1 MAKTVKVK
9 STLQEAASVKTVWES
24 NPDFKLGNV
33 GLNDYMAVYTAV
45 KELDEDYA
53 KKDVELSGAL
63 SKREEKGRELH
74 GLVVRFRKGILGHF
88 GPDSPEYGQ
97 AGGTR
102 ESQRR
107 SPTRKPKTAS
117 ATNPTAASTT

>member
-9 STLQEAASVKTVWES
+9 STLEEAASTRTVWES
-24 NPDFKLGNV
+24 NPDFKLGNI
-33 GLNDYMAVYTAV
+33 GLNEYTSVYTAA

-63 SKREEKGRELH
+63 SKREEKVRELH
-74 GLVVRFRKGILGHF
+74 ALVVRFRKGILAYF

-107 SPTRKPKTAS
+107 SPNRKPRTAS
-117 ATNPTAASTT
+117 GANSTAASTT

>member
-1 MAKTVKVK
+1 MAKRVRVKPA
-9 STLQEAASVKTVWES
+9 LGEAAGVKTVWES
-24 NPDFKLGNV
+24 NPDFKLGNI
-33 GLNDYMAVYTAV
+33 GLNEYMSVYTAA

-63 SKREEKGRELH
+63 SKREEKARELH
-74 GLVVRFRKGILGHF
+74 ALVVRFRKGMLAHF

-107 SPTRKPKTAS
+107 PSTRKPRTAS
-117 ATNPTAASTT
+117 DTHSVAASTM

>member
-1 MAKTVKVK
+1 M
-9 STLQEAASVKTVWES
+9 
-24 NPDFKLGNV
+24 
-33 GLNDYMAVYTAV
+33 
-45 KELDEDYA
+45 DEDYA

-63 SKREEKGRELH
+63 SKREEKARELH
-74 GLVVRFRKGILGHF
+74 GLVVRFRKGILGCF

>member
-9 STLQEAASVKTVWES
+9 SALEEAAGVKTVWES
-24 NPDFKLGNV
+24 NPDFKFGNI
-33 GLNDYMAVYTAV
+33 GLNEYTSVYTAA

-63 SKREEKGRELH
+63 SKREERVRELH
-74 GLVVRFRKGILGHF
+74 ALVVRFRKGMIANF

-107 SPTRKPKTAS
+107 PATRKPTTAS
-117 ATNPTAASTT
+117 DTNSVAASTK